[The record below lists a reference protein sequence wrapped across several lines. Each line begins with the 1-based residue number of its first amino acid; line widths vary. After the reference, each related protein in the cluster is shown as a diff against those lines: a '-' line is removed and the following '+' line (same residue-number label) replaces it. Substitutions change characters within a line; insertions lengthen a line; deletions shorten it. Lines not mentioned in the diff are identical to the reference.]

1 MAIITISRGT
11 FSGGRDLAQCLGEK
25 LGYRLLSRE
34 ELLQAAG
41 ERFGASEGELESAL
55 THRPGFLERH
65 GFTRV
70 HYIHCV
76 QAEMARAVQGD
87 DVVYHGQA
95 GYLLLRGVGHH
106 LRVKVVADMEYR
118 IKAAVERTNLTR
130 DRTIEYIKELDEARD
145 KWVEHVYGVDRNDP
159 TCYDLVI
166 NLEQISLPT
175 ACAAVAEVV
184 QRDFQTT
191 PESQR
196 VVDDLAFAS
205 AIRAKIAIDRSI
217 ADEVLEIEA
226 EDGVVTITGTVRSLN
241 DADRVRALVNTMP
254 GVRRIESR
262 MGTRW

>member
-11 FSGGRDLAQCLGEK
+11 FSGGKALAQTLGKEF
-25 LGYRLLSRE
+25 GYRLLSRE
-34 ELLQAAG
+34 ELLQAAA

-65 GFTRV
+65 RFTRL

-76 QAEMARAVQGD
+76 QAEMARAVQSD
-87 DVVYHGQA
+87 NVVYHGQA
-95 GYLLLRGVGHH
+95 GYLLLRGVAHH
-106 LRVKVVADMEYR
+106 LRVKVVADLEYR
-118 IKAAVERTNLTR
+118 IKAAMERTNLTR

-145 KWVEHVYGVDRNDP
+145 KWVERVYGVDRNDP

-166 NLEQISLPT
+166 NLEQISLPA
-175 ACAAVAEVV
+175 ACAIVAEVV

-196 VVDDLAFAS
+196 VVDDLTFAS
-205 AIRAKIAIDRSI
+205 AIRAKISIDRDI
-217 ADEVLEIEA
+217 ADDVLEIEVK
-226 EDGVVTITGTVRSLN
+226 DGVVTITGTVRSLN
-241 DADRVRALVNTMP
+241 DADRVRALVKAMP
-254 GVRRIESR
+254 GVKRIESK